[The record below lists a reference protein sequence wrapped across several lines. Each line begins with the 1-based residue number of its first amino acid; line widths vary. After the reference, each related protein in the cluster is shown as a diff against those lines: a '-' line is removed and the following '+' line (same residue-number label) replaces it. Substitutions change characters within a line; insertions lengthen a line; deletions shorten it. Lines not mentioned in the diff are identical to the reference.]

1 MLQTSENIFL
11 SVTSEFLSLQL
22 LRASSRYIDGICGS
36 EDNFFSRYLSQGIA
50 TTSLR
55 RHHLQEILARLRRQ
69 SKMTHDQPSS
79 IGLRDTLPNERAAG
93 MEPGTSQTL

>member
-55 RHHLQEILARLRRQ
+55 RHHLQEIMVRLRPQ
-69 SKMTHDQPSS
+69 SKMTHEQPSS
-79 IGLRDTLPNERAAG
+79 IGLLANGGGAGVERG
-93 MEPGTSQTL
+93 RYKDV